1 MVVKWEKLG
10 QIIVPDTSLFWNQT
24 HAMLPTPD
32 HIEGDIFR
40 IYYSGR
46 DNGNRSH
53 IGSVTV
59 NLMQPQEILDITEQP
74 VLSPGQLG
82 CFDDNGVSPSCIV
95 NLSGRKLLYFI
106 GWKPRCTTRMSV
118 VAGLAQSVDGGK
130 TFSRVSRA
138 PILRRTDR
146 EPFGIMTAPWVLKD
160 EDVFRMWYVS
170 GLEWVHADLPRYNIK
185 YAESSDGVNW
195 VQEGV
200 VAIESRDDQE
210 TSLARPCVF
219 KDGNVFRMW
228 YSFKYGREN
237 YVMGYAESSD
247 GLTWD
252 RMDDRAGISRSLTGW
267 DSEMIEYG
275 SVFAHRGNKYML
287 FNGNG
292 YGASGAGLAVLHE

>member
-1 MVVKWEKLG
+1 MKWEKLG
-10 QIIVPDTSLFWNQT
+10 QILVPNTALFWNQT

-32 HIEGDIFR
+32 HIDGDIFR

-46 DNGNRSH
+46 DSKNRSH

-59 NLMQPQEILDITEQP
+59 NLMQPEKILDITEQP

-95 NLSGRKLLYFI
+95 NLSDRKLLYFI

-130 TFSRVSRA
+130 SFSRVSRA

-146 EPFGIMTAPWVLKD
+146 EPFGIMTAPWVID
-160 EDVFRMWYVS
+160 DGNRFRMWYVS

-185 YAESSDGVNW
+185 YAESSDGINW
-195 VQEGV
+195 VQDAV
-200 VAIESRDDQE
+200 VAIEARDDQE

-219 KDGNVFRMW
+219 KDGSVYRMW
-228 YSFKYGREN
+228 YSLKYGGKN
-237 YVMGYAESSD
+237 YVMGYAESPD
-247 GLTWD
+247 GLTWT
-252 RMDDRAGISRSLTGW
+252 RMDGLVGISRSQSGW

-275 SVFAHRGNKYML
+275 AVFEHRQSKYML

-292 YGASGAGLAVLHE
+292 YGASGAGLAILHE

>member
-1 MVVKWEKLG
+1 MKWQKLG
-10 QIIVPDTSLFWNQT
+10 QIIVPKTTLFWNQS
-24 HAMLPTPD
+24 HAMLPTAD

-46 DNGNRSH
+46 DKENRSH
-53 IGSVTV
+53 TGAVTI
-59 NLMQPQEILDITEQP
+59 NLLEPYKVLDITEKP
-74 VLSPGQLG
+74 LLSPGQLG

-95 NLSGRKLLYFI
+95 NLGDRKFLYYI

-118 VAGLAQSVDGGK
+118 VAGLAQSIDGGK

-138 PILRRTDR
+138 PVLRRTDR

-160 EDVFRMWYVS
+160 GDLFRMWYVS

-185 YAESSDGVNW
+185 YAESKDGVNW
-195 VQEGV
+195 IQNAI
-200 VAIESRDDQE
+200 VAINSRDDQE

-219 KDGNVFRMW
+219 KDDDIYKMY
-228 YSFKYGREN
+228 YSYKYVGAN
-237 YVMGYAESSD
+237 YVMGYAESLD
-247 GLTWD
+247 GISWT
-252 RMDDRAGISRSLTGW
+252 RMDDKVGIGKSATGW

-275 SVFAHRGNKYML
+275 AVFSHRGHKYML

-292 YGASGAGLAVLHE
+292 YGANGAGLAVLND

>member
-1 MVVKWEKLG
+1 MAVNWEKLG
-10 QIIVPDTSLFWNQT
+10 QIIVPDTSLFWNKT

-46 DNGNRSH
+46 DSENRSH

-59 NLMQPQEILDITEQP
+59 NLMQPQKILDISEHP

-95 NLSGRKLLYFI
+95 NLSDRKLLYFI

-130 TFSRVSRA
+130 TFSRASRA

-160 EDVFRMWYVS
+160 GDVFRMWYVS

-195 VQEGV
+195 VQEAV
-200 VAIESRDDQE
+200 VAIESRDDKE

-219 KDGNVFRMW
+219 KDGDVYRMW
-228 YSFKYGREN
+228 YSFKYGCEN
-237 YVMGYAESSD
+237 YVMGYAESPD
-247 GLTWD
+247 GLTWA

-275 SVFAHRGNKYML
+275 SVFAHRGDKYML

-292 YGASGAGLAVLHE
+292 YGASGAGLAILRE